1 MDSVEVANEF
11 ADILVH
17 MSKAGY
23 LLMCAAIDAAGGE
36 LRVNPGDFARR
47 ALEKAPVVEVDGTD
61 GSVIL
66 RVHLP
71 GGDEEI

>member
-11 ADILVH
+11 ANLLVN
-17 MSKAGY
+17 MSKGGY

-36 LRVNPGDFARR
+36 LRVNPNDFARR
-47 ALEKAPVVEVDGTD
+47 ALQQAPVIEVDGTD

-66 RVHLP
+66 RIQLP
-71 GGDEEI
+71 DPATE